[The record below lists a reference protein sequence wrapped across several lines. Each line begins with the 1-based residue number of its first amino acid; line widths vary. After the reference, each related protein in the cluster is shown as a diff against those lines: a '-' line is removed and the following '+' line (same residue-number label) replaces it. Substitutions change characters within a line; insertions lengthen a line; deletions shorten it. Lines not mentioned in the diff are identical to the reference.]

1 LYSVPDTPQIT
12 TSVFYQGD
20 YHYITYQTNEGV
32 VDSVVFPSASEG
44 TDEGYILE
52 ISIMPTHE
60 GDFTVILPSIESDM
74 FKNYCTEQDAIS
86 DSHFFFY
93 LVDGEEVES
102 EETDVNLDTK
112 AKLHYNAY
120 MNGVDLNNNDTCSGD
135 RIELGAQDLAE
146 ATYLAQL
153 TDWDETSNILSQADI
168 DFNTDFTFY
177 GDTNQCYPYYDIEW
191 VANHEIGHA
200 VGLDHNE
207 GWFANSV
214 MVPNCAGSWSTI
226 QSDDSDALDTH
237 YG

>member
-1 LYSVPDTPQIT
+1 MKTLMTNNTEKT
-12 TSVFYQGD
+12 TS
-20 YHYITYQTNEGV
+20 IIAAT
-32 VDSVVFPSASEG
+32 AM
-44 TDEGYILE
+44 IL
-52 ISIMPTHE
+52 SI
-60 GDFTVILPSIESDM
+60 GLPNIFAETPIADW
-74 FKNYCTEQDAIS
+74 YWDDDANIC
-86 DSHFFFY
+86 Y
-93 LVDGEEVES
+93 
-102 EETDVNLDTK
+102 LDTELNTLNWSGAGTGYATQIK
-112 AKLHYNAY
+112 ARIANAVSTYNAY